1 MKKTRTLPLI
11 TLAVA
16 ALVAGTAQAQA
27 TLKPD
32 GRFRAALGLGAS
44 TSSGNT
50 DATNASLTFDG
61 VRATANYKTSLYAN
75 AQYARAGGVTT
86 GEQFRLGGRHD
97 QDLTPSFFAFGGLD
111 LERNKFANLKLRS
124 QGSGGLGWHVL
135 KSDALTF
142 DIFGGLT
149 YTSDRYIS
157 PMLIDGRTRGS
168 YDYAGLLIGEEST
181 HKFSET
187 TSFKQRLT
195 VLPNLKNTGE
205 YRANWDAG
213 LAVAMTS
220 TMNLTVGATMAYNS
234 EPGPGRKSTD
244 TLLTVGVAVK
254 FE

>member
-1 MKKTRTLPLI
+1 MKKTTILLV
-11 TLAVA
+11 TALAA
-16 ALVAGTAQAQA
+16 AGAAHGQA

-50 DATNASLTFDG
+50 DATNASLSFDG
-61 VRATANYKTSLYAN
+61 VRAGDHHKTSVYAN
-75 AQYARAGGVTT
+75 VQYARAGGATT

-124 QGSGGLGWHVL
+124 QASGGLGWHVL
-135 KSDALTF
+135 KSDELAF
-142 DIFGGLT
+142 DIFAGLS
-149 YTSDRYIS
+149 YTSDRYIG

-168 YDYAGLLIGEEST
+168 YGYAGLLIGEEST
-181 HKFSET
+181 HKLSAT

-195 VLPNLKNTGE
+195 VLPNLENTGE

-213 LAVAMTS
+213 LAVAMTR

-234 EPGPGRKSTD
+234 EPGPGRKRTD

>member
-1 MKKTRTLPLI
+1 MHKTKTLI
-11 TLAVA
+11 VTILAGA
-16 ALVAGTAQAQA
+16 AAGAVHAQA

-32 GRFRAALGLGAS
+32 GQFRAALGLGAS

-61 VRATANYKTSLYAN
+61 VRATAQYKTSVYAN

-111 LERNKFANLKLRS
+111 FERNKFANLKLRS
-124 QGSGGLGWHVL
+124 QASGGLGWHVL
-135 KSDALTF
+135 KSDELTF
-142 DIFGGLT
+142 DIFGGVT
-149 YTSDRYIS
+149 YTSDRYMS
-157 PMLIDGRTRGS
+157 PMLIDGLTRGS

-195 VLPNLKNTGE
+195 ILPNLKNTGE

-213 LAVAMTS
+213 LAVAMTRA
-220 TMNLTVGATMAYNS
+220 MNLTVGANMAYNS
-234 EPGPGRKSTD
+234 EPGPGRKRTD